1 MLFSGFRVVI
11 LLAGVLIM
19 LIPGLLRAQEG
30 TIADTNIRLYTFQG
44 NFSLQTHAFS
54 TTRTASFRDPLGML
68 ASMNLNYSLLGFRS
82 GMSVRYST
90 ENSQFRQSMNRVSFR
105 AGWRWIDVAAGD
117 VNPTFNRFSLRGLN
131 VRGGEVELSPGSFSA
146 HFVLGRANRKVDA
159 FGDTGSRMLSYERW
173 LYGTRLRFGSEN
185 RSNFG
190 LGIVYALDRDDELM
204 PPAQSGESFVFGGRV
219 PVPEEN
225 LTISPDFRLMLFDNR
240 FEMRAENTVSV
251 FTRDTRAEAID
262 LSEAGIPDFVTG
274 LYRVRTSTRANF
286 ATHVNTRFNLTP
298 LTLAVGFERVQPGFR
313 SLGLRNIKDDDQSIS
328 IQPQLMLLGGRLGI
342 SSSLRFGQDNLLNQR
357 VSTLYRNDMAVN
369 VQAQL
374 SPELSLSGG
383 YNVLIN
389 SARNTGTSDDDVLL
403 NYPEQTIISH
413 NFSFQP
419 SYTWLA
425 SSSTHSFSLS
435 AMYQMLN
442 IDIDNVDRDLDSSFF
457 STSGSYN
464 LSVFSGLSLTGGV
477 NYAGG
482 SSPGSDF
489 SVTGFTVG
497 LGHALFDRKVNV
509 NLNGGLSQNTTESAF
524 GDQTLR
530 QSQRQLNGNAS
541 AIYRPAQ
548 QSTIRL
554 TARTVSNTQIEG
566 TGMGF
571 QEFEVRLII
580 DQRF

>member
-1 MLFSGFRVVI
+1 MVI
-11 LLAGVLIM
+11 LLVSAVLIAAVPQRM
-19 LIPGLLRAQEG
+19 QAQDG
-30 TIADTNIRLYTFQG
+30 TIADTNIRLYTLQG
-44 NFSLQTHAFS
+44 NMSLQTHAYS
-54 TTRTASFRDPLGML
+54 TTRVAGFREPLGML

-131 VRGGEVELSPGSFSA
+131 VRGGEVQLSPGSFST
-146 HFVLGRANRKVDA
+146 HFVFGRVNKKVDA
-159 FGDTGSRMLSYERW
+159 FGDADFRTLSYERW
-173 LYGTRLRFGSEN
+173 LYGTRLRFGSES
-185 RSNFG
+185 RSHFG
-190 LGIVYALDRDDELM
+190 LGVVYAIDRDDELV
-204 PPAQSGESFVFGGRV
+204 PSAQSGDNFAFAGRI

-225 LTISPDFRLMLFDNR
+225 LTISPDFRLMMFGNR
-240 FEMRAENTVSV
+240 VEMRAENTVSV
-251 FTRDTRAEAID
+251 FTRDTRSEALD
-262 LSEAGIPDFVTG
+262 LSEAGIPDFVSG

-286 ATHVNTRFNLTP
+286 ATLINTRFNFNP

-313 SLGLRNIKDDDQSIS
+313 SLGLRNIKDDDQSLS
-328 IQPQLMLLGGRLGI
+328 IQPQLMLLSGRLGI
-342 SSSLRFGQDNLLNQR
+342 SSSLRFGRDNLLNQR

-374 SPELSLSGG
+374 SPELSLAGG

-389 SARNTGTSDDDVLL
+389 SARNTGTADDDTLL

-413 NFSFQP
+413 NFSLQP
-419 SYTWLA
+419 SYTWVA
-425 SSSTHSFSLS
+425 SSSTHSFSVS
-435 AMYQMLN
+435 AMYQALN
-442 IDIDNVDRDLDSSFF
+442 IDIDRIDRDLNSSFF
-457 STSGSYN
+457 TTSFSYN
-464 LSVFSGLSLTGGV
+464 LSVFSGFSLNGGV

-489 SVTGFTVG
+489 SVTGLTVG
-497 LGHALFDRKVNV
+497 LGHAFFDRKVNV
-509 NLNGGLSQNTTESAF
+509 NLNGGLSQNTTESDF

-541 AIYRPAQ
+541 AIYRPAR

-554 TARTVSNTQIEG
+554 TARTVSNTQIQG

-571 QEFEVRLII
+571 QEFEVRIII